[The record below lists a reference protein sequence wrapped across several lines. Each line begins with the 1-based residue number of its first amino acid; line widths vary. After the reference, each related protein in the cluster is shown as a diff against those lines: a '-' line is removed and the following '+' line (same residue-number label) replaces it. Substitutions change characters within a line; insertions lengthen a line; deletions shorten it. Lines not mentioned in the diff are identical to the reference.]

1 MKEYRNMKNEQRRS
15 PGRPRIDRNKST
27 TKNEILKTA
36 TMMFLNLGY
45 EGVSIEGVARECQV
59 TKATVYYY
67 YKNKA
72 DLFFSA
78 LIQMLDH
85 MEQSIKQFLKTE
97 NDLRNILIGLAKA
110 HLEPTHHMNLEGLMA
125 QAERFIPD
133 EQMQKLR
140 EGTER
145 VILSIADSF
154 TKAVE
159 NEEIRPVDPNIAA
172 YAYNSLLLM
181 GNIKHPDGTP
191 LFKTPSEAAEQIV
204 DLFWEGLRIQIDSC
218 K

>member
-1 MKEYRNMKNEQRRS
+1 MKNEQRRS